1 MQLSFSFSIN
11 KDIYDVRNFIVHDG
25 NRNVFEFIT
34 SSFLFN
40 NNIYLLTGPKNSGKT
55 YICNI
60 WHKLQKAI
68 FLDKNIFQKSKNDFI
83 DFLKNEIKNNQKYIL
98 EDIENIKINEE
109 YFLFLINIIIEKN
122 AILLITSQKCI
133 DEFNFKIPDLE
144 SRFKNTYN
152 FILQDLDNISKE
164 QILLKLLTD
173 KQINIDYKILNYISQ
188 KISNNYNAII
198 NFVNNLEKEIEQNNI
213 KKINITNINKIIN
226 L

>member
-11 KDIYDVRNFIVHDG
+11 KDIYDVKNFIVHDG
-25 NRNVFEFIT
+25 NRSVFEFIT

-40 NNIYLLTGPKNSGKT
+40 NNIYLLTGAKNSGKT

-98 EDIENIKINEE
+98 EDIDDIKINEE
-109 YFLFLINIIIEKN
+109 YFLFLMNTIIEKN
-122 AILLITSQKCI
+122 AIVLIRSKKCI
-133 DEFNFKIPDLE
+133 DEFNFEIPDLE

-152 FILQDLDNISKE
+152 FILQDLDNNSKE

-173 KQINIDYKILNYISQ
+173 KQINIDYKILNYVSQ
-188 KISNNYNAII
+188 KTSNNYNAII
-198 NFVNNLEKEIEQNNI
+198 DFVNNLEKEIEQNNI
-213 KKINITNINKIIN
+213 KKLNIAIINKI
-226 L
+226 LS

>member
-40 NNIYLLTGPKNSGKT
+40 NNIYLLTGAKNSGKT

-68 FLDKNIFQKSKNDFI
+68 FLNKNIFEKNKNDFI
-83 DFLKNEIKNNQKYIL
+83 NFLKNEIKNNQKYIL

>member
-11 KDIYDVRNFIVHDG
+11 KDIYDVKNFIVHDG
-25 NRNVFEFIT
+25 NRSVFEFIT

-40 NNIYLLTGPKNSGKT
+40 NNIYLLTGAKNSGKT

-98 EDIENIKINEE
+98 EDIDDIKINEE
-109 YFLFLINIIIEKN
+109 YFLFLMNTIIEKN
-122 AILLITSQKCI
+122 AILLITSKKCI
-133 DEFNFKIPDLE
+133 DEFNFEIPDLE

-152 FILQDLDNISKE
+152 FILQDLDNNSKE

-173 KQINIDYKILNYISQ
+173 KQINIDYKILNYVSQ
-188 KISNNYNAII
+188 KTSNNYNAII
-198 NFVNNLEKEIEQNNI
+198 DFVNNLEKEIEQNNI
-213 KKINITNINKIIN
+213 KKLNIAIINKI
-226 L
+226 LS

>member
-11 KDIYDVRNFIVHDG
+11 KDIYDVKNFIVHDG

-40 NNIYLLTGPKNSGKT
+40 NNIYLLTGAKNSGKT

-98 EDIENIKINEE
+98 EDIDDIKINEE
-109 YFLFLINIIIEKN
+109 YFLFLMNTIIEKN
-122 AILLITSQKCI
+122 AILLITSKKCI
-133 DEFNFKIPDLE
+133 DEFNFEIPDLE

-152 FILQDLDNISKE
+152 FILQDLDNNSKE

-173 KQINIDYKILNYISQ
+173 KQINIDYKILNYVSQ
-188 KISNNYNAII
+188 KTSNNYNAII
-198 NFVNNLEKEIEQNNI
+198 DFVNNLEKEIEQNNI
-213 KKINITNINKIIN
+213 KKLNIAIINKI
-226 L
+226 LS

>member
-68 FLDKNIFQKSKNDFI
+68 FLNKNIFEKNKNDFI
-83 DFLKNEIKNNQKYIL
+83 NFLKNEIKNNQKYIL

-213 KKINITNINKIIN
+213 KKLNIAIINKI
-226 L
+226 LS

>member
-11 KDIYDVRNFIVHDG
+11 KDIYDVKNFIVHDG
-25 NRNVFEFIT
+25 NRSVFEFIT

-40 NNIYLLTGPKNSGKT
+40 NNIYLLTGAKNSGKT

-98 EDIENIKINEE
+98 EDIDDIKINEE
-109 YFLFLINIIIEKN
+109 YFLFLMNTIIEKN
-122 AILLITSQKCI
+122 AILLITSKKCI
-133 DEFNFKIPDLE
+133 DEFNFEIPDLE

-152 FILQDLDNISKE
+152 FILQDLDNNSKE

-173 KQINIDYKILNYISQ
+173 KQINIDYKILNYVSQ
-188 KISNNYNAII
+188 KTSNNYNAII
-198 NFVNNLEKEIEQNNI
+198 DFVNNLEKEIEQNNI

-226 L
+226 

>member
-40 NNIYLLTGPKNSGKT
+40 NNIYLLTGAKNSGKT

-68 FLDKNIFQKSKNDFI
+68 FLNKNIFEKNKNDFI
-83 DFLKNEIKNNQKYIL
+83 NFLKNEIKNNQKYIL

-173 KQINIDYKILNYISQ
+173 KQINIDYKILNYVSQ
-188 KISNNYNAII
+188 KISNNYNAVID
-198 NFVNNLEKEIEQNNI
+198 FVNNLEKEVEQNNI
-213 KKINITNINKIIN
+213 KKLNIAIINKI
-226 L
+226 LS

>member
-40 NNIYLLTGPKNSGKT
+40 NNIYLLTGAKNSGKT

-68 FLDKNIFQKSKNDFI
+68 FLDKNIFQQSKNNYVN
-83 DFLKNEIKNNQKYIL
+83 FLKNEIKTNQKYIL

-109 YFLFLINIIIEKN
+109 YFLFLINTIIEKN
-122 AILLITSQKCI
+122 AILLITSKKCI
-133 DEFNFKIPDLE
+133 DEFNFEIPDLE

-173 KQINIDYKILNYISQ
+173 KQINIDYKILNYVSQ

-198 NFVNNLEKEIEQNNI
+198 DFVNNLEKEIEQNNI

>member
-68 FLDKNIFQKSKNDFI
+68 FLNKNIFEKNKNDFI
-83 DFLKNEIKNNQKYIL
+83 NFLKNEIKNNQKYIL

-173 KQINIDYKILNYISQ
+173 KQINIDYKILNYVSQ

-198 NFVNNLEKEIEQNNI
+198 DFVNNLEKEVEQNNI
-213 KKINITNINKIIN
+213 KKINIININKIIN

>member
-68 FLDKNIFQKSKNDFI
+68 FLNKNIFEKNKNDFI
-83 DFLKNEIKNNQKYIL
+83 NFLKNEIKNNQKYIL

>member
-68 FLDKNIFQKSKNDFI
+68 FLNKNIFEKNKNDFI
-83 DFLKNEIKNNQKYIL
+83 NFLKNEIKNNQKYIL

-188 KISNNYNAII
+188 KISNNYNVII

>member
-11 KDIYDVRNFIVHDG
+11 KDIYDVKNFIVHDG

-40 NNIYLLTGPKNSGKT
+40 NNIYLLTGAKNSGKT

-98 EDIENIKINEE
+98 EDIDDIEINEE
-109 YFLFLINIIIEKN
+109 YFLFLMNTIIEKN
-122 AILLITSQKCI
+122 AILLITSKKCI
-133 DEFNFKIPDLE
+133 DEFNFEIPDLE

-152 FILQDLDNISKE
+152 FILQDLDNNSKE

-173 KQINIDYKILNYISQ
+173 KQINIDYKILNYVSQ
-188 KISNNYNAII
+188 KTSNNYNAII
-198 NFVNNLEKEIEQNNI
+198 DFVNNLEKEIEQNNI
-213 KKINITNINKIIN
+213 KKLNIAIINKI
-226 L
+226 LS

>member
-25 NRNVFEFIT
+25 NRSVFEFIT

-68 FLDKNIFQKSKNDFI
+68 FLNKNIFEKNKNDFI
-83 DFLKNEIKNNQKYIL
+83 NFLKNEIKNNQKYIL

-173 KQINIDYKILNYISQ
+173 KQINIDYKILNYVSQ

>member
-11 KDIYDVRNFIVHDG
+11 KNIYDVRNFIVHNG

-68 FLDKNIFQKSKNDFI
+68 FLNKNIFEKNKNDFI
-83 DFLKNEIKNNQKYIL
+83 NFLKIEIKNNQKYIL

>member
-40 NNIYLLTGPKNSGKT
+40 NNIYLLTGAKNSGKT

-60 WHKLQKAI
+60 WHKMQKAI

-98 EDIENIKINEE
+98 EDVDDIEINEE
-109 YFLFLINIIIEKN
+109 YFLFLINTIIEKN

-152 FILQDLDNISKE
+152 FILQDLDNNSKE

-173 KQINIDYKILNYISQ
+173 KQINIDYKILNYVSQ

-198 NFVNNLEKEIEQNNI
+198 DFVNNLEKEVEQNNI
-213 KKINITNINKIIN
+213 KKLNITIINKI
-226 L
+226 LS

>member
-40 NNIYLLTGPKNSGKT
+40 NNIYLLTGAKNSGKT

-68 FLDKNIFQKSKNDFI
+68 FLNKNIFEKNKNDFI
-83 DFLKNEIKNNQKYIL
+83 NFLKNEIKNNQKYIL

-122 AILLITSQKCI
+122 SILLITSQKCI

>member
-40 NNIYLLTGPKNSGKT
+40 NNIYLLTGAKNSGKT

-109 YFLFLINIIIEKN
+109 YFLFLINTIIEKN

-133 DEFNFKIPDLE
+133 DEFNFEIPDLE

-152 FILQDLDNISKE
+152 FILQDLDNNSKE

-198 NFVNNLEKEIEQNNI
+198 DFVNNLEKEIEQNNI
-213 KKINITNINKIIN
+213 KKLNIAIINKI
-226 L
+226 LS

>member
-68 FLDKNIFQKSKNDFI
+68 FLNKNIFEKNKNDFI
-83 DFLKNEIKNNQKYIL
+83 NFLKNEIKNNQKYIL
-98 EDIENIKINEE
+98 EDVDDIEINEE
-109 YFLFLINIIIEKN
+109 YFLFLINTIIEKN
-122 AILLITSQKCI
+122 AILLITSKKCI

-173 KQINIDYKILNYISQ
+173 KQINIDYKILNYVSQ

-198 NFVNNLEKEIEQNNI
+198 DFVNNLEKEVEQNNI
-213 KKINITNINKIIN
+213 KKLNIAIINKI
-226 L
+226 LS

>member
-1 MQLSFSFSIN
+1 MQLSFSFSIS
-11 KDIYDVRNFIVHDG
+11 KDIYDVKNFIVHDG
-25 NRNVFEFIT
+25 NRSVFEFIT

-40 NNIYLLTGPKNSGKT
+40 NNIYLLTGAKNSGKT

-98 EDIENIKINEE
+98 EDIDDIKINEE
-109 YFLFLINIIIEKN
+109 YFLFLINTIIEKN
-122 AILLITSQKCI
+122 AILLITSKKCI
-133 DEFNFKIPDLE
+133 DEFNFEIPDLE

-152 FILQDLDNISKE
+152 FILQDLDNNSKE

-173 KQINIDYKILNYISQ
+173 KQINIDYKILNYVSQ
-188 KISNNYNAII
+188 KTSNNYNAII
-198 NFVNNLEKEIEQNNI
+198 DFVNNLEKEIEQNNI
-213 KKINITNINKIIN
+213 KKLNIAIINKI
-226 L
+226 LS

>member
-11 KDIYDVRNFIVHDG
+11 KDIYDVKNFIVHDG

-40 NNIYLLTGPKNSGKT
+40 NNIYLLTGAKNSGKT

-133 DEFNFKIPDLE
+133 DEFNFEIPDLE

-152 FILQDLDNISKE
+152 FILQDLDNNSKE

-198 NFVNNLEKEIEQNNI
+198 DFVNNLEKEIEQNNI
-213 KKINITNINKIIN
+213 KKLNIAVINKI
-226 L
+226 LS

>member
-11 KDIYDVRNFIVHDG
+11 KDIYDVKNFIVHDG
-25 NRNVFEFIT
+25 NRSVFEFIT

-40 NNIYLLTGPKNSGKT
+40 NNIYLLTGAKNSGKT

-98 EDIENIKINEE
+98 EDIDDIEINEE
-109 YFLFLINIIIEKN
+109 YFLFLMNTIIEKN
-122 AILLITSQKCI
+122 AILLITSKKCI
-133 DEFNFKIPDLE
+133 DEFNFEIPDLE

-152 FILQDLDNISKE
+152 FILQDLDNNSKE

-173 KQINIDYKILNYISQ
+173 KQINIDYKILNYVSQ

-198 NFVNNLEKEIEQNNI
+198 DFVNNLEKEVEQNNI
-213 KKINITNINKIIN
+213 KKLNIAVINKI
-226 L
+226 LS

>member
-40 NNIYLLTGPKNSGKT
+40 NNIYLLTGAKNSGKT

-68 FLDKNIFQKSKNDFI
+68 FLNQNIFEKNKNDFI
-83 DFLKNEIKNNQKYIL
+83 NFLKNEIKNNQKYIL

-198 NFVNNLEKEIEQNNI
+198 DFVNNLEKEIEQNNI

>member
-11 KDIYDVRNFIVHDG
+11 KDIYDVKNFIVHDG
-25 NRNVFEFIT
+25 NRSVFEFIT

-40 NNIYLLTGPKNSGKT
+40 NNIYLLTGAKNSGKT

-68 FLDKNIFQKSKNDFI
+68 FLDKNIFQQNKNDFI

-98 EDIENIKINEE
+98 EDIDDIEINEE
-109 YFLFLINIIIEKN
+109 YFLFLINTIIEKN

-152 FILQDLDNISKE
+152 FILQDLDNNSKE

-188 KISNNYNAII
+188 KISNNYNVII
-198 NFVNNLEKEIEQNNI
+198 DFVNNLEKEIEQNNI
-213 KKINITNINKIIN
+213 KKLNIAIINKI
-226 L
+226 LS

>member
-25 NRNVFEFIT
+25 NRHVFEFIT

-40 NNIYLLTGPKNSGKT
+40 NNVYLLTGPKSSGKT

-68 FLDKNIFQKSKNDFI
+68 FLDKNIFQQNKSDFI
-83 DFLKNEIKNNQKYIL
+83 NFLKNEIKNNQKYIL
-98 EDIENIKINEE
+98 EDIENIKMNEE
-109 YFLFLINIIIEKN
+109 YFLFLINTIIEKN
-122 AILLITSQKCI
+122 AILLITSKECI

-152 FILQDLDNISKE
+152 FILQDLDNNSKE

-173 KQINIDYKILNYISQ
+173 KQINIDYKILNYVSQ

-198 NFVNNLEKEIEQNNI
+198 DFVNNLEKEVEQNNI
-213 KKINITNINKIIN
+213 KKLNIAVINKI
-226 L
+226 LS

>member
-40 NNIYLLTGPKNSGKT
+40 NNIYLLTGAKNSGKT

-68 FLDKNIFQKSKNDFI
+68 FLDKNIFEKNKNDFI
-83 DFLKNEIKNNQKYIL
+83 NFLKNEIKNNQKYIL

-109 YFLFLINIIIEKN
+109 YFLFLINTIIEKN

-133 DEFNFKIPDLE
+133 DEFNFKIPDLN

-173 KQINIDYKILNYISQ
+173 KQINIDYKILNYVSQ

-198 NFVNNLEKEIEQNNI
+198 DFVNNLEKEIEQNNI

>member
-11 KDIYDVRNFIVHDG
+11 KDIYDVKNFIVHDG

-40 NNIYLLTGPKNSGKT
+40 NNIYLLTGAKNSGKT

-98 EDIENIKINEE
+98 EDIDDIKINEE
-109 YFLFLINIIIEKN
+109 YFLFLMNTIIEKN
-122 AILLITSQKCI
+122 TILLITSKKCI
-133 DEFNFKIPDLE
+133 DEFNFEIPDLE

-152 FILQDLDNISKE
+152 FILQDLDNNSKE

-173 KQINIDYKILNYISQ
+173 KQINIDYKILNYVSQ
-188 KISNNYNAII
+188 KTSNNYNAII
-198 NFVNNLEKEIEQNNI
+198 DFVNNLEKEIEQNNI
-213 KKINITNINKIIN
+213 KKLNIAVINKI
-226 L
+226 LS